1 MRKELL
7 LFIALLL
14 MAVTGA
20 RAQYT
25 VTLKSEYTSV
35 PTIYAGTQNYMT
47 LKITNNGSVAVSN
60 VATTVSDGGVN
71 IFETTIGSISAG
83 ETATLNFYDPT
94 IRPITENTVRGNNN
108 ENVTYTVEVG
118 GENQGT
124 FPFVVLFNGNLGKDY
139 EYPSANPQL
148 REFTFTGDVQVLTG
162 NNYSGASVTSR
173 DDVFSVDLGE
183 GESVCKALLYVSYN
197 WENPNYNSF
206 TTSTTTFNGN
216 TISSIASY
224 RDQGN
229 LGGYGNYGYGMVVY
243 DVTNYMVSGDN
254 TFHLDKTGTNVAVYP
269 SSLIVMVNK
278 PSGNPKTVYIL
289 EEADLLSNTYN
300 KNTAA
305 IYNSSFSNV
314 AIGTDA
320 NLYVFAANAQAG
332 EGNLIINGD
341 TYTDVWSGTSQ
352 TFDTFSES
360 VAPGDVSIQFQATG
374 STILALHQMLVVD
387 LIKANEG
394 NTGEYWATYYN
405 ATKSYQADVNTT
417 VYTGALNSNKINLTE
432 VTDKKIPAGNA
443 VILKSTQTGITMT
456 PITATG
462 TLAGNDLKGGTT
474 VEDGKVAYTLS
485 RGSSG
490 TGALGF
496 YRLDTSNASLD
507 GNKAHLEMPS
517 SYSLSRVFI
526 GFGDDEATAI
536 KTPAAISNTDDGV
549 VYDLMGRRI
558 NGQPTKKGIY
568 VKNGQKNIIK

>member
-1 MRKELL
+1 MRKEFL
-7 LFIALLL
+7 LFIAFLL

-20 RAQYT
+20 RAAYT
-25 VTLKSEYTSV
+25 VTLNSEYTSV
-35 PTIYAGTQNYMT
+35 STIYAGVQNYMT
-47 LKITNNGSVAVSN
+47 LKVTNDGEYAENVNIAVFL
-60 VATTVSDGGVN
+60 GGVN
-71 IFETTIGSISAG
+71 IFEETIANISAG
-83 ETATLNFYDPT
+83 ETITKNFYDTT
-94 IRPITENTVRGNNN
+94 IRPIDEHTIKGNGNTYVD
-108 ENVTYTVEVG
+108 YTVKIG
-118 GENQGT
+118 GVEPET
-124 FPFVVLFNGNLGKDY
+124 FSFVVLYNGNLGKDY

-162 NNYSGASVTSR
+162 TNYSGSGDTSR

-206 TTSTTTFNGN
+206 TTSTTTFNEN

-229 LGGYGNYGYGMVVY
+229 LGNYGNYGYGMVVY

-278 PSGNPKTVYIL
+278 PSGNPKAVYIL
-289 EEADLLSNTYN
+289 EEADLLANSYN
-300 KNTAA
+300 AA
-305 IYNSSFSNV
+305 NRDVIYNSSFPDV
-314 AIGTDA
+314 AIGDAA

-341 TYTDVWSGTSQ
+341 TYTDVWRGTSQ

-405 ATKSYQADVNTT
+405 GTKSCVADANTT
-417 VYTGALNSNKINLTE
+417 VYTAALNGDMISLTE
-432 VTDKKIPAGNA
+432 VTNKTIPAGNA
-443 VILKSTQTGITMT
+443 VILKSTSASIAMSSS
-456 PITATG
+456 TATG
-462 TLAGNDLKGGTT
+462 TLSDNILQGTDTDITNPGN
-474 VEDGKVAYTLS
+474 AYCLS
-485 RGSSG
+485 KSG
-490 TGALGF
+490 TAVGF
-496 YRLDTSNASLD
+496 YKFTADGTIPAHRAYFVKPAS
-507 GNKAHLEMPS
+507 S
-517 SYSLSRVFI
+517 RSFYS
-526 GFGDDEATAI
+526 FGDDGT
-536 KTPAAISNTDDGV
+536 TGVDGPV
-549 VYDLMGRRI
+549 NLESREHSTLFDLMGRKVSDKPRSGVYVR
-558 NGQPTKKGIY
+558 NGKK
-568 VKNGQKNIIK
+568 VIIK